1 LYSQGSPKDLFILPM
16 TGADRKPM
24 PFLQTKFDEAQGS
37 FSPDVRWIAYAS
49 NESGTYQIYV
59 QPFPASGAKWQIS
72 VKGGAFP
79 RWNRNG
85 RELFYVANDGKLMS
99 VAVRSNG
106 ANFEAEV
113 PKALFDARLPVTV
126 NGGGTLFIPYALSAD
141 GQRFLITVGVSDRGL
156 APITLLVNW
165 TATLNKK

>member
-1 LYSQGSPKDLFILPM
+1 M
-16 TGADRKPM
+16 TGVDRKPM
-24 PFLQTKFDEAQGS
+24 PFLQTKFDENQGS
-37 FSPDVRWIAYAS
+37 FSPDVRWIAYTS

-72 VKGGAFP
+72 ATGGAFP

-85 RELFYVANDGKLMS
+85 RELFYIANDGKLMS

-106 ANFEAEV
+106 AKFEAEV
-113 PKALFDARLPVTV
+113 PKALFDARLPITVT
-126 NGGGTLFIPYALSAD
+126 GGNSTFIPYAVSAD
-141 GQRFLITVGVSDRGL
+141 GQRFLITVGVSDRAL

-165 TATLNKK
+165 PAALNKK